1 MSETLIIIP
10 VYSGAGSTPK
20 IVKPLDGTSSLART
34 IEAAL
39 EDMPEA
45 RIVLTADDAAVK
57 AEAAPFADRITIHD
71 RTAEAYT
78 DALIDVL
85 DTYPA
90 KSVVVV
96 EPTHPFRPR
105 GLIRRT
111 AENLAA
117 REHLDSVVCVR
128 QFEASLWRL
137 DPDRT
142 IQALDPG
149 GDRRSSTY
157 FQEVVGL
164 ALATRPELLRSGR
177 RLGDAVGFE
186 VVDQFWALVDIRDDM
201 SLAMAEMVADRFTEF
216 RKSIA

>member
-1 MSETLIIIP
+1 MSDTLIIIP
-10 VYSGAGSTPK
+10 VYSGASSTPR
-20 IVKPLDGTSSLART
+20 IVKPLDGTSSLLRT

-39 EDMPEA
+39 EDLPGA

-57 AEAAPFADRITIHD
+57 KEAAPYADRITIHD
-71 RTAEAYT
+71 RTAESYT

-85 DTYPA
+85 DAFPA
-90 KSVVVV
+90 DEIVVV

-117 REHLDSVVCVR
+117 RDHLDSVVCVR
-128 QFEASLWRL
+128 QFDASLWRL
-137 DPDRT
+137 DPDKT
-142 IQALDPG
+142 IQALGPG

-164 ALATRPELLRSGR
+164 ALATRPELIREGR

-216 RKSIA
+216 RNSIA

>member
-1 MSETLIIIP
+1 MNETLIIIP
-10 VYSGAGSTPK
+10 VYSGASSTPR
-20 IVKPLDGTSSLART
+20 IVQPLDGTSSLVRT

-39 EDMPEA
+39 EDLPDA
-45 RIVLTADDAAVK
+45 RIVLTADDDAVK
-57 AEAAPFADRITIHD
+57 AQAAPYADRITIHD
-71 RTAEAYT
+71 RRAESYL
-78 DALIDVL
+78 DALVEVL
-85 DTYPA
+85 DAFPA
-90 KSVVVV
+90 QQIVVI

-128 QFEASLWRL
+128 QFDASLWRL
-137 DPDRT
+137 DPDKT
-142 IQALDPG
+142 IQALGPG
-149 GDRRSSTY
+149 GDRRNSTY

-164 ALATRPELLRSGR
+164 ALATRPELIREGR

-216 RKSIA
+216 RNSIA

>member
-1 MSETLIIIP
+1 MSDILAIIP
-10 VYSGAGSTPK
+10 VYSGASSTPK
-20 IVKPLDGTSSLART
+20 LVKPLHGASSLVRT
-34 IEAAL
+34 IEAVL
-39 EDMPEA
+39 EDLPEA
-45 RIVLTADDAAVK
+45 HVVLTADDDAVK
-57 AEAAPFADRITIHD
+57 AQAAPFADRITIHD
-71 RTAEAYT
+71 RKAESYS
-78 DALIDVL
+78 DALVDVL
-85 DTYPA
+85 DAHPA
-90 KSVVVV
+90 KQVVVV

-117 REHLDSVVCVR
+117 RDHLDSVVCVR
-128 QFEASLWRL
+128 EFDASLWRL

-164 ALATRPELLRSGR
+164 ALATRPELIREGR

-201 SLAMAEMVADRFTEF
+201 SLAMAEMVADRFTEL
-216 RKSIA
+216 RNSIA

>member
-1 MSETLIIIP
+1 MNDTLIIIP
-10 VYSGAGSTPK
+10 VYSGASSTPR
-20 IVKPLDGTSSLART
+20 IVKPLDGTSSLVRT

-39 EDMPEA
+39 EDLPDA
-45 RIVLTADDAAVK
+45 RVVLTADDNAVK
-57 AEAAPFADRITIHD
+57 KQAAPYADRITIHD
-71 RTAEAYT
+71 RTAESYL
-78 DALIDVL
+78 DALVEVL
-85 DTYPA
+85 DAFPA
-90 KSVVVV
+90 EQIVVI

-117 REHLDSVVCVR
+117 RDHLDSVVCVR
-128 QFEASLWRL
+128 QFDASLWRL
-137 DPDRT
+137 DPDKT
-142 IQALDPG
+142 IQALGPG
-149 GDRRSSTY
+149 GDRRSTTY

-164 ALATRPELLRSGR
+164 ALATRPELLREGR

-216 RKSIA
+216 RNSIA

>member
-1 MSETLIIIP
+1 MSDTLIIIP
-10 VYSGAGSTPK
+10 VYSGASSTPR
-20 IVKPLDGTSSLART
+20 IVKPLDGTSSLVRT

-39 EDMPEA
+39 EDLPDA

-57 AEAAPFADRITIHD
+57 EQAASYADRITIHD
-71 RTAEAYT
+71 RTAESYT

-85 DTYPA
+85 DAFPA
-90 KSVVVV
+90 EQIVVI

-128 QFEASLWRL
+128 QFDASLWRL
-137 DPDRT
+137 DPDKT
-142 IQALDPG
+142 IQALGPG

-164 ALATRPELLRSGR
+164 ALATRPELIREGR

-216 RKSIA
+216 RNSIA

>member
-1 MSETLIIIP
+1 MSDTLIIIP
-10 VYSGAGSTPK
+10 VYSGASSTPR
-20 IVKPLDGTSSLART
+20 IVKPLDGTSSLVRT

-39 EDMPEA
+39 EDLPDA
-45 RIVLTADDAAVK
+45 RIVLTADDNAVK
-57 AEAAPFADRITIHD
+57 QQAAPYADRITIHD
-71 RTAEAYT
+71 RTAESYT
-78 DALIDVL
+78 DALVDVL
-85 DTYPA
+85 DAFPA
-90 KSVVVV
+90 EQVVVI

-128 QFEASLWRL
+128 QFDASLWRL
-137 DPDRT
+137 DPDKT
-142 IQALDPG
+142 IQALGPG

-164 ALATRPELLRSGR
+164 ALATRPELIREGR

-216 RKSIA
+216 RNSIA